1 MVAARYETLR
11 RAALGQPLPLEA
23 RSGLALLLR
32 RGMWSWARALGQIAA
47 QERAGSC
54 AMPRSTAPR
63 QPRHRSDPRSHGH
76 EAQYPEGKVNAS
88 LKVQPHHLERAAY
101 LYVRQSSMK
110 QVIENVESTKRQ
122 YALRAR
128 ATALGWADDRV
139 VVIDSDQGES
149 GASASWREGFQRL
162 VSDVGMGRAGIVM
175 GLEVSRLA
183 RNNADWH
190 RLLEICALADTLIL
204 DEDGVYDPANFNDR
218 LLLGLKGTMS
228 EAELHVLKAR
238 LRGGILNKVRR
249 GEYRCALPTIVGTE
263 GDDSISTFES
273 PVSAG
278 DVVLDPDSQ
287 IRETIAHFFDT
298 FSRVGSACQVVK
310 VFRDEGLHFPSRL
323 RNQVGVVFRTLNA
336 STAIRTLHNPRYA
349 GAYAYGRRRY
359 RRAAN
364 GTKVEQASSCS
375 EWLACIP
382 SAHPGYITWD
392 RFQDNLKVLQ
402 TNGRSYELAR
412 ASPPREGAALLQ
424 GRAVCGRCGQ
434 HMRVRYQARRGRLEV
449 WYVCDRTHYRS
460 AAPGCQSIAGRPIDE
475 AIAALVVEQMTP
487 AAVELSMHIRAEIES
502 RKEEADQLRHRAV
515 QRAQIDANLAQR
527 RFMLV
532 DPSNRL
538 VAHTLEA
545 DWNDK
550 LRVLATVRDDYE
562 RARQDDERL
571 LDEALRERLVTMTMD
586 FKRLWAD
593 PGTPNRER
601 KRMLDLIIED
611 ATLVKLPAEGTT
623 NVHVRFKGG
632 RTQTITTLNRRS
644 SAQQV
649 KTQPRVVELVDKLL
663 DKHTYAEIAELLN
676 GQGLRPGGAVRAG
689 RADAWFTPKRVG
701 YLVHS
706 YGLRSLY
713 DRLRD
718 RGMLTKQEASARL
731 NIHEQTLVRWA
742 ESGLI
747 SRQAYN
753 DHRAYLYEAPGP
765 DVPAKHC
772 SRWDRLV
779 DRTSALKQTTAPK
792 CSHSSRKD
800 AV

>member
-1 MVAARYETLR
+1 
-11 RAALGQPLPLEA
+11 
-23 RSGLALLLR
+23 
-32 RGMWSWARALGQIAA
+32 
-47 QERAGSC
+47 
-54 AMPRSTAPR
+54 
-63 QPRHRSDPRSHGH
+63 
-76 EAQYPEGKVNAS
+76 
-88 LKVQPHHLERAAY
+88 
-101 LYVRQSSMK
+101 MK

-204 DEDGVYDPANFNDR
+204 DEDGVYDPSNFNDR

-249 GEYRCALPTIVGTE
+249 GEYRCTLPIGFVY
-263 GDDSISTFES
+263 DA
-273 PVSAG
+273 AG

-287 IRETIAHFFDT
+287 IRETIAYFFDT
-298 FSRVGSACQVVK
+298 FLRVGSACQVVK
-310 VFRDEGLHFPSRL
+310 VFRGEGLHFPSRL
-323 RNQVGVVFRTLNA
+323 HNQPGVVFRPLNA

-364 GTKVEQASSCS
+364 GTKVEKARSCS

-382 SAHPGYITWD
+382 NAHPGYITWD
-392 RFQDNLKVLQ
+392 RFQENLKLLES
-402 TNGRSYELAR
+402 NGRSYELAR

-424 GRAVCGRCGQ
+424 GRAICGRCGR

-449 WYVCDRTHYRS
+449 WYVCDRAHYRN
-460 AAPGCQSIAGRPIDE
+460 AAPDCQSIAGRPIDE

-487 AAVELSMHIRAEIES
+487 AAVDLSLHIRAEIES
-502 RKEEADQLRHRAV
+502 RQEEADQLRRRAV
-515 QRAQIDANLAQR
+515 ERAQIDADLAQR

-532 DPSNRL
+532 DPGNRL
-538 VAHTLEA
+538 VADTLEA
-545 DWNDK
+545 DWNHK
-550 LRVLATVRDDYE
+550 LRALAAVREDYE
-562 RARQDDERL
+562 HARQDDERL
-571 LDEALRERLVTMTMD
+571 LDQALRERLVAMTAD
-586 FKRLWAD
+586 FMQLWSD
-593 PGTPNRER
+593 PETPNRER

-611 ATLVKLPAEGTT
+611 ATLVKLPAEKTT
-623 NVHVRFKGG
+623 KVHLRFKGG
-632 RTQTITTLNRRS
+632 RTQTITTVNRRS
-644 SAQQV
+644 SAEQV
-649 KTQPRVVELVDKLL
+649 KTQPRIVELVDKLL
-663 DKHTYAEIAELLN
+663 DKHTYAEIAESLN
-676 GQGLRPGGAVRAG
+676 EQGLRPGGAVRAG
-689 RADAWFTPKRVG
+689 RADARFTPKRVA
-701 YLVHS
+701 YLVHR
-706 YGLRSLY
+706 YGMRSLY

-731 NIHEQTLVRWA
+731 NIHEQTLIHWA
-742 ESGLI
+742 EHGLI
-747 SRQAYN
+747 SRHAYN
-753 DHRAYLYEAPGP
+753 DHRAYLYEDPGP
-765 DVPAKHC
+765 GVPAKHC

-779 DRTSALKQTTAPK
+779 DRKSAAKKTTVPRS
-792 CSHSSRKD
+792 SHSSRKD